1 METRADLLIV
11 GAGMVG
17 SALAL
22 ALRHSGL
29 QILLLDGG
37 PLTVKPFDAQAPF
50 EPRVSALSVASQ
62 RILERLGAWDGIA
75 QRRAT
80 PYSDMHVWDG
90 SGTGQIHFSAASV
103 HAHVLG
109 HIVENRVVQDG
120 LLERLHDSDIGLLPN
135 ARLEQLRRSGD
146 EWLLTLANGRQLRA
160 PLVVAADGAQ
170 SAVRRLAGCETREWD
185 YLHHAIV
192 TSVRC
197 SAGHQSTAWQRFTDE
212 GPLAFLPLTRD
223 GQQDWCS
230 IVWSTTPEHAEQLM
244 ALDEAAFLQALER
257 AFEGRLGDVLQADPR
272 VCVPL
277 RQRHAKRYV
286 DEGLALIGDA
296 AHTIHPLAG
305 QGVNLGF
312 LDAAVLAEVLVNACA
327 RGERLADVK
336 VLSRYERR
344 RMPHNLALMAAMEGF
359 ERLFQANPLPL
370 RWLRNSGLKL
380 VEQMPEAKA
389 LFVRQALGL
398 SGDLPDL
405 AKA

>member
-1 METRADLLIV
+1 MEMRADLLIV

-37 PLTVKPFDAQAPF
+37 PLTVVPFDAQAPF
-50 EPRVSALSVASQ
+50 EPRVSALSAASQ

-103 HAHVLG
+103 HAQVLG

-120 LLERLHDSDIGLLPN
+120 LLERLHDSDIGLLAN

-146 EWLLTLANGRQLRA
+146 EWLLTLADGRQLRA
-160 PLVVAADGAQ
+160 PLVIAADGAN

-197 SAGHQSTAWQRFTDE
+197 SAGHQATAWQRFTDE
-212 GPLAFLPLTRD
+212 GPLAFLPLSRD

-244 ALDEAAFLQALER
+244 AMDEAAFLQALGR

-286 DEGLALIGDA
+286 EPGLALIGDA

-312 LDAAVLAEVLVNACA
+312 Q
-327 RGERLADVK
+327 DV
-336 VLSRYERR
+336 
-344 RMPHNLALMAAMEGF
+344 
-359 ERLFQANPLPL
+359 
-370 RWLRNSGLKL
+370 
-380 VEQMPEAKA
+380 
-389 LFVRQALGL
+389 QALSALLHEAFRLGQDPAAPALLQRYQRQRMLPTAELRRGQGKEGGL
-398 SGDLPDL
+398 
-405 AKA
+405 